1 MSMVATRTWS
11 MLFMPSAA
19 LIGCLCLGLLLLIR
33 AWRRGK
39 RPSEARLGWLLA
51 STGAIGLYVASTPIA
66 ARALVRLT
74 EGDYGPVD
82 PGALPKAD
90 AIVVLG
96 GGMGATVGD
105 DGLVHLYAR
114 GAPDRFETA
123 LRAWHAGRA
132 PLLAF
137 GGGAPN
143 VPCAPTEGT
152 WNRIRAV
159 ERGIPA
165 DATLAGPAAQ
175 YTTDESDGLVRA
187 LRERGAVRII
197 LCTSATHM
205 RRARRIYELH
215 GLEVIPLP
223 CDFLTR
229 GAAEAFSWGGFIP
242 RGEALWQVDLC
253 AKEWLG
259 RLSVWL
265 TRG

>member
-1 MSMVATRTWS
+1 MSMVAARTWS

-19 LIGCLCLGLLLLIR
+19 LVACLCLGLFLAFR
-33 AWRRGK
+33 AWRRGR
-39 RPSEARLGWLLA
+39 RPSDARFA
-51 STGAIGLYVASTPIA
+51 CAMACIGAAGLYVASTPLA
-66 ARALVRLT
+66 ARAFIRIT
-74 EGDYGPVD
+74 EGEFVPVD
-82 PGALPKAD
+82 PSTLPAAD

-96 GGMGATVGD
+96 GGMGATVGE
-105 DGLVHLYAR
+105 DGLMHLYAR

-123 LRAWHAGRA
+123 IRAWQADRA

-143 VPCAPTEGT
+143 VPDAPTEGA
-152 WNRIRAV
+152 WNRTRAMD
-159 ERGIPA
+159 RGVPA
-165 DATLAGPAAQ
+165 EAALAGPRAM
-175 YTTDESDGLVRA
+175 YTTDESDGLVA
-187 LRERGAVRII
+187 VLRERGAARII

-205 RRARRIYELH
+205 QRALRIYRLH

-229 GAAEAFSWGGFIP
+229 GTAETFSWAGLIP
-242 RGEALWQVDLC
+242 RGEALWQVDMC

-259 RLSVWL
+259 RLSVRL